1 MIHDKDVTGM
11 FVRVGRVVGVRV
23 QMLSPTSVNV
33 SWIPLVSGDIDS
45 YLVDYYQ
52 VESAEGR
59 RRRRAVDVA
68 GRVEFPGNSSW
79 GVVQSLQAGKQYEF
93 QVTAAVLLNGGVIGE
108 GKVKSP
114 LTMDSAVTLT
124 PAGTPV
130 RNSLK
135 SW

>member
-1 MIHDKDVTGM
+1 M
-11 FVRVGRVVGVRV
+11 
-23 QMLSPTSVNV
+23 
-33 SWIPLVSGDIDS
+33 
-45 YLVDYYQ
+45 
-52 VESAEGR
+52 
-59 RRRRAVDVA
+59 DVA